1 VKKHLLPSSV
11 YPRVL
16 LPVRHPTL
24 CSIVALVVLPAVAL
38 GGPVESAIVAAM
50 KLPDAPSYSWRT
62 EVSDD
67 VRTYEIAGSTER
79 AGDFSS
85 VTLPMV
91 TPGLRRGPRGPVG
104 SGASVVSAWFKG
116 AEQCVIQ
123 VDEGWRRPD
132 EMQGGSERGGVRRGG
147 FSGPP
152 GMGGPRAPGGPGGQ
166 GRGSRGDG
174 TSDGPAYSNLQNTI
188 SRPHEEIGVIVA
200 GASEMK
206 VEGEAVSGV
215 LSETAAKLLLV
226 HDGQKERTPLRAA
239 GTFRLWVREGA
250 LVKYETRLQGV
261 IAVEERG
268 VRREV
273 AVNQTALTALTDVG
287 TAKVEVPAEVRKKLG
302 G

>member
-1 VKKHLLPSSV
+1 
-11 YPRVL
+11 
-16 LPVRHPTL
+16 
-24 CSIVALVVLPAVAL
+24 
-38 GGPVESAIVAAM
+38 
-50 KLPDAPSYSWRT
+50 
-62 EVSDD
+62 
-67 VRTYEIAGSTER
+67 
-79 AGDFSS
+79 
-85 VTLPMV
+85 
-91 TPGLRRGPRGPVG
+91 
-104 SGASVVSAWFKG
+104 
-116 AEQCVIQ
+116 
-123 VDEGWRRPD
+123 
-132 EMQGGSERGGVRRGG
+132 
-147 FSGPP
+147 
-152 GMGGPRAPGGPGGQ
+152 
-166 GRGSRGDG
+166 
-174 TSDGPAYSNLQNTI
+174 
-188 SRPHEEIGVIVA
+188 
-200 GASEMK
+200 MK